1 MSLEKD
7 LEKWVKSYSEG
18 YCKQAA
24 SLITLMARD
33 AIDLFYAQY
42 VPIYYNRTD
51 DLLHN
56 SYSPYYHNNGRT
68 IYGGV
73 RINSDKMQPYKG
85 AGITEHQIAYNA
97 WQHGEH
103 GFENKDPGQKIHT
116 YPPID
121 MVRHAMGEKKFL
133 DDLNKHALAV
143 AKKEKYTS
151 FFLR

>member
-56 SYSPYYHNNGRT
+56 SYSPYYHNNGKA

-73 RINSDKMQPYKG
+73 KISATDMQPYNN
-85 AGITEHQIAYNA
+85 AGITKDEITMFS
-97 WQHGEH
+97 WKHGLH
-103 GFENKDPGQKIHT
+103 GFTEHNPMNKIYT
-116 YPPID
+116 YPPIE
-121 MVRHAMGEKKFL
+121 MVRIAMGDTKFL
-133 DDLNKHALAV
+133 NRLSNFAKKT
-143 AKKEKYTS
+143 AKKEKYSS
-151 FFLR
+151 FVLM

>member
-1 MSLEKD
+1 MSLESD
-7 LEKWVKSYSEG
+7 IEKCMKTYAEA
-18 YCKQAA
+18 YCRQA
-24 SLITLMARD
+24 SKLITEMAKN
-33 AIDLFYAQY
+33 AIKLFYDSY
-42 VPIYYNRTD
+42 DPKYYIRTD
-51 DLLHN
+51 DLLKN

-121 MVRHAMGEKKFL
+121 MIRHEMGEKKFL